1 MDNEVKEH
9 DTDSGNE
16 EQDIKNQETFYKCKS
31 YRFGNYS
38 QFLEQ
43 NEPKSN
49 EKSVKLPDLPDFQKL
64 TKSRTWE
71 QEVLEDKDGGEMK
84 ATVKMEPN

>member
-38 QFLEQ
+38 QFLE
-43 NEPKSN
+43 
-49 EKSVKLPDLPDFQKL
+49 
-64 TKSRTWE
+64 
-71 QEVLEDKDGGEMK
+71 
-84 ATVKMEPN
+84 